1 MSKLVFCCPVT
12 GYSVTTGVCMKPE
25 AFAKA
30 EIEGG
35 SVSCPH
41 CGNTHRWEKKDI
53 VISASYNRP

>member
-1 MSKLVFCCPVT
+1 
-12 GYSVTTGVCMKPE
+12 MKPE

-35 SVSCPH
+35 SVSCRH

-53 VISASYNRP
+53 VISASSDRL